1 MTATFHTSMGKIV
14 CELYEKEAPKTVE
27 NFTGLAEGTKAWK
40 NPRTGKPG
48 EGPLYSNTVFHRVI
62 PEFMIQGG
70 CPLATGTGGPG
81 YQFEDEFAPNLSF
94 DKPGRLAMANSG
106 PATNGSQFFITEV
119 PTTWLNRKHTIFGQV
134 TAGQDLVAKIA
145 RSAGK
150 VTLEKITIER

>member
-1 MTATFHTSMGKIV
+1 MTATFHTSLGKIV

-40 NPRTGKPG
+40 NPRTGKAG
-48 EGPLYSNTVFHRVI
+48 EGPLYSGTVFHRVI

-70 CPLATGTGGPG
+70 CPLANGTGGPG
-81 YQFEDEFAPNLSF
+81 YQFEDEFAPNLTF

-134 TAGQDLVAKIA
+134 TEGQDLVAKIA

-150 VTLEKITIER
+150 VSLEKITIER

>member
-1 MTATFHTSMGKIV
+1 MTATFHTSLGKIV
-14 CELYEKEAPKTVE
+14 CELYEKEAPKTVA
-27 NFTGLAEGTKAWK
+27 NFTGLAEGSKAWK